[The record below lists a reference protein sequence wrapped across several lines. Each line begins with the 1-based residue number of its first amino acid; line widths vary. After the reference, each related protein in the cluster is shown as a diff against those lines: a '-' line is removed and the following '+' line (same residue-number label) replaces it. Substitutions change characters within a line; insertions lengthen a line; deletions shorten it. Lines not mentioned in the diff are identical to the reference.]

1 MTKHQTVTID
11 QDTGEVLEGTAVAV
25 APQQAPAP
33 ANPVDAMLSFIERA
47 ATDPSIDLNK
57 FERMLDMKERLDDRA
72 REDRNRDA
80 ERQFYADL
88 VAAQSALPVIVKNR
102 KNTFNNTAFADLAAI
117 EDAAMPVI
125 RAHGFSVSAK
135 SVPGAEAGNQRV
147 VFRVAHRL
155 GHVDQFEDDFPL
167 DNQGTGGKASKTNI
181 QAKGSTVTY
190 ARRYMLCAY
199 FNIAIADG
207 DGAPQQRQSSAPQIA
222 APTELTA
229 GQVKVLRTLIEQT
242 DTDPKRFLSSAKAE
256 SLEDVKPADFPRL
269 EALLKRKLADK
280 QAAQTTAPAQEK
292 PAA

>member
-1 MTKHQTVTID
+1 MTKHETID
-11 QDTGEVLEGTAVAV
+11 AETGEVIEGTAVAV
-25 APQQAPAP
+25 APQQAIAP

-57 FERMLDMKERLDDRA
+57 FERMLDMKGRLDDRA
-72 REDRNRDA
+72 REDRKQEA

-88 VAAQSALPVIVKNR
+88 VAAQSAVPTVIRNR
-102 KNTFNNTAFADLAAI
+102 TNTFNNTKFADLAAI
-117 EDAAMPVI
+117 EDSAMPVI

-199 FNIAIADG
+199 FNISIADT
-207 DGAPQQRQSSAPQIA
+207 DGAPQQRQQAAQIA

-229 GQVKVLRTLIEQT
+229 GQVKILRTLIEQT
-242 DTDPKRFLSSAKAE
+242 DTDQKRFLATAKAE
-256 SLEDVKPADFPRL
+256 AIEDVRPADFPRL

-280 QAAQTTAPAQEK
+280 QAAAQAAAQAEEK